1 MSVTSDITQVD
12 GRIHSKLAAEDK
24 PLSSYTLKKYPWRPY
39 VTPFEEII
47 GKKYPG
53 SGTNEDPYIVDW
65 LPNDREDPQSW
76 SGTYKWFTVSLKC
89 TTTMVANQ
97 EADLLRRF
105 SLSVR

>member
-12 GRIHSKLAAEDK
+12 GRIHSKLAASDK

-39 VTPFEEII
+39 VMPFEEII

-65 LPNDREDPQSW
+65 LPNDREDPQNW

-89 TTTMVANQ
+89 ITTMVANQ
-97 EADLLRRF
+97 EADILRRF